1 MAPIT
6 TPAKPAMI
14 AKSNVRFCLDN
25 KKLFYKTI
33 INLLASKNI

>member
-1 MAPIT
+1 MPPIT